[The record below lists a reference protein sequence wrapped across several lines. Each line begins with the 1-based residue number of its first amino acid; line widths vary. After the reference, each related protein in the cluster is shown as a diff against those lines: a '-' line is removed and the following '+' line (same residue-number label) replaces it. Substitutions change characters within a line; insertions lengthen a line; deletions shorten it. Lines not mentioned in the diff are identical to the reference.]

1 MNKINSPQI
10 RTEQDRNFANAISP
24 RSPLPSVLMVVG
36 GLVLVLGAPTL
47 VWLFRGML
55 ADLGPRAFIPL
66 WNGGGGLL
74 LLYFAA
80 GLPLG
85 AILLSAGGARLYPA
99 SERAERVLLPLLGI
113 QLIYFTYHAIRDT
126 LDLGVPYLF
135 FGLLGFSFL
144 IMFLAL
150 VWNWARKR
158 PSLEP
163 ERQRAVDLQ
172 LGAGLCFFT
181 AAWQACGFAAKPGFA
196 LYPELVQKLASQS
209 FVAGQA
215 FAVQVFLALGF
226 IFLLL
231 AMRAEWTRKPT
242 VGEQGDKHDEAT
254 KAI

>member
-1 MNKINSPQI
+1 MNKTYSPH
-10 RTEQDRNFANAISP
+10 P
-24 RSPLPSVLMVVG
+24 PLPGILMVVG
-36 GLVLVLGAPTL
+36 GLVLVLGAPIL

-55 ADLGPRAFIPL
+55 ADIGPRAFIPL

-85 AILLSAGGARLYPA
+85 AILLSAGGARLSPA

-113 QLIYFTYHAIRDT
+113 QLVYFTYHAIRDM
-126 LDLGVPYLF
+126 LNLGVPHLF
-135 FGLLGFSFL
+135 FGFLGFSFL

-181 AAWQACGFAAKPGFA
+181 AAWQACGFAAKPSFA
-196 LYPELVQKLASQS
+196 LDPELVQKLANQN

-215 FAVQVFLALGF
+215 FALQIFLALGF

-231 AMRAEWTRKPT
+231 AMRAEWAHKPAMN
-242 VGEQGDKHDEAT
+242 EQSDKAT
-254 KAI
+254 NTF

>member
-1 MNKINSPQI
+1 MNKI
-10 RTEQDRNFANAISP
+10 DSP
-24 RSPLPSVLMVVG
+24 RLPLPGILMVVG

-55 ADLGPRAFIPL
+55 ADIGPRAFIPL

-113 QLIYFTYHAIRDT
+113 QLVYFTYHAIRDT
-126 LDLGVPYLF
+126 LDIGVPYWF

-144 IMFLAL
+144 IMFMAL
-150 VWNWARKR
+150 VWNWVRKR

-181 AAWQACGFAAKPGFA
+181 AAWQACGFAGKPSFA
-196 LYPELVQKLASQS
+196 LYPELVQKLANQN
-209 FVAGQA
+209 FAAGQA
-215 FAVQVFLALGF
+215 FALKFFFALGF

-231 AMRAEWTRKPT
+231 AMRAEWTHKPT
-242 VGEQGDKHDEAT
+242 VDKQDDKHNKAT
-254 KAI
+254 NES